1 VADLTTDPPD
11 LLLAHADRLRDQRL
25 WEAAAEAYGAYLDA
39 VPDDWRA
46 MVQRG
51 HAVKEAGDT
60 AGALV
65 LYRAAEALAPDVA
78 DTKVQIGGALKRLG
92 DLAGAFAAY
101 ADALAIDPLDPFA
114 GPELTALAPFADAG
128 PARLRQAVGALSIVF
143 DASDLLAWFGGNRAP
158 TGIQRVQLNIISRA
172 LTNPAEGSVTRVA
185 AFDAGGGF
193 WREVSAA
200 LFLRLYRLSR
210 LGADTRDPIW
220 VEAVEE
226 ARRQLREG
234 ADFPFAPGACLVNL
248 GTSWW
253 IKDYFLRV
261 RHAQRRFGIRYI
273 PFIHDCIPLLLP
285 EHCSAPLVVEF
296 AQWFAG
302 LAAHADGFL
311 ANSECTAADA
321 TRILADV
328 VPGVA
333 LPHAVIRLDAGPDA
347 ASAPDAQALPI
358 PEDEPF
364 VLVVG
369 TIEAR
374 KNHLLVFQAWLNL
387 LRKHG
392 PAAVPRLVCVGKPG
406 WLAEPALHLLQASP
420 LLAEKVT
427 ILHGISDLVL
437 ATLYRRALFSIYNS
451 FYEGWGLPVTE
462 SLGHGRAVVLPRHS
476 ALIEAGTPGGTF
488 FDPQSEPDL
497 IAKIE
502 PLIFSPE
509 ARAAAEAGIA
519 RDVRLR
525 DWGAI
530 TRDVLEAIAGFAGG
544 ETAAADARLPAPL
557 AQAMPLRLFGRTRPD
572 AEMALADLLRDG
584 LGWHA
589 LEDWGCWSLPG
600 RARLRLPLTAPVG
613 EPLRLYLG
621 LQTPPGR
628 APITLRLR
636 AMTEGGW
643 GSLTLAPGARQT
655 AFLDIEAAPDDAVVI
670 EIEAATPHA
679 LAGRRRGE
687 AARSVGIGVT
697 EVMVCRR
704 EDLAARIDF
713 LERQHFTAPQAPPRG

>member
-1 VADLTTDPPD
+1 MATLNEDAPEALLTR
-11 LLLAHADRLRDQRL
+11 ADRLRDQRL
-25 WEAAAEAYGAYLDA
+25 WDAAAEAYATYLEA
-39 VPDDWRA
+39 EPADWRA

-60 AGALV
+60 AGALA
-65 LYRAAEALAPDVA
+65 LYRAADAIAPDVA

-92 DLAGAFAAY
+92 DPAGAFAAY
-101 ADALAIDPLDPFA
+101 ADALALDPQNPFA
-114 GPELTALAPFADAG
+114 GPELTALAPFADAV
-128 PARLRQAVGALSIVF
+128 PARARAAGATLLIVF
-143 DASDLLAWFGGNRAP
+143 DASDLIAWFGANRAP

-172 LTNPAEGSVTRVA
+172 LTNPAEGAVTAVA
-185 AFDAGGGF
+185 AFDAAGGF
-193 WREVSAA
+193 WREISTA

-210 LGADTRDPIW
+210 LGAETRDPVW
-220 VEAVEE
+220 LEAVAE
-226 ARRQLREG
+226 AQRQLAEG

-261 RHAQRRFGIRYI
+261 RHAQRRFGIRYV

-285 EHCSAPLVVEF
+285 EHCSAALVAEF

-302 LAAHADGFL
+302 IAAHADGFL
-311 ANSECTAADA
+311 ANSACTAADA
-321 TRILADV
+321 TRILDRV
-328 VPGVA
+328 LPGAA
-333 LPHAVIRLDAGPDA
+333 LPHAVIRLDAQPDA
-347 ASAPDAQALPI
+347 ASAPDSQALPI
-358 PEDEPF
+358 PDEEPF

-374 KNHLLVFQAWLNL
+374 KNHLLVFQAWLTL

-392 PAAVPRLVCVGKPG
+392 QEAVPRLVCVGKPG
-406 WLAEPALHLLQASP
+406 WLAEPALHLLKASP
-420 LLAEKVT
+420 ALAAKVT

-476 ALIEAGTPGGTF
+476 ALIEAGTPGGIF

-502 PLIFSPE
+502 PLIASLE
-509 ARAAAEAGIA
+509 ARAAAEATIA

-530 TRDVLEAIAGFAGG
+530 TAEVLHAVADFARVG
-544 ETAAADARLPAPL
+544 AAPRASLPAPL
-557 AQAMPLRLFGRTRPD
+557 AERMPLRLLGHTQPD
-572 AEMALADLLRDG
+572 RAMALADALRDG

-589 LEDWGCWSLPG
+589 LEDWGCWTLPG
-600 RARLRLPLTAPVG
+600 RARLRLPLTGPVA

-621 LQTPPGR
+621 LQAPPG
-628 APITLRLR
+628 PLPVTLRLR
-636 AMTEGGW
+636 AGAGGW
-643 GSLTLAPGARQT
+643 AAVTLAPGARQT
-655 AFLDIEAAPDDAVVI
+655 VLLDIPGGTGEALVVDI
-670 EIEAATPHA
+670 ESATPQA
-679 LAGRRRGE
+679 LPAKRRGE
-687 AARSVGIGVT
+687 GKRLVGIGVT
-697 EVMVCRR
+697 AIMLCRR
-704 EDLAARIDF
+704 ADLAARIDF
-713 LERQHFTAPQAPPRG
+713 LEREHFTAAEAAPGN

>member
-1 VADLTTDPPD
+1 MNAEAPEA
-11 LLLAHADRLRDQRL
+11 LLARADRLRDQRL
-25 WEAAAEAYGAYLDA
+25 WDAAAEAYGAYLDA
-39 VPDDWRA
+39 APGDWRA

-60 AGALV
+60 AGALA
-65 LYRAAEALAPDVA
+65 LYRAADALAPDVA
-78 DTKVQIGGALKRLG
+78 DTKLHIAGALKRLG
-92 DLAGAFAAY
+92 DAAGAFAAY
-101 ADALAIDPLDPFA
+101 ADALALDPQNPFA

-128 PARLRQAVGALSIVF
+128 PARRRHASADLLIVF
-143 DASDLLAWFGGNRAP
+143 DASDLLAWFRGNRAP

-172 LTNPAEGSVTRVA
+172 LTNPAEGTATAVA
-185 AFDAGGGF
+185 AFDARGGF

-210 LGADTRDPIW
+210 LGADTRDAVW
-220 VEAVEE
+220 VEAVDE
-226 ARRQLREG
+226 ARRQLSEG

-253 IKDYFLRV
+253 IADYFLRV

-273 PFIHDCIPLLLP
+273 PFIHDCIPLILP
-285 EHCSAPLVVEF
+285 EHCSRPLVLEF

-311 ANSECTAADA
+311 ANSDCTAADA
-321 TRILADV
+321 TRILAEV
-328 VPGVA
+328 VPGA
-333 LPHAVIRLDAGPDA
+333 AMPHAVIRLNAAPDA
-347 ASAPDAQALPI
+347 APDSQALPI
-358 PEDEPF
+358 PDDEPF

-374 KNHLLVFQAWLNL
+374 KNHLLVFQAWLAL

-406 WLAEPALHLLQASP
+406 WLAEPALHLLEASP

-476 ALIEAGTPGGTF
+476 ALIEAGAAGGIF
-488 FDPQSEPDL
+488 FEPQSEPDL
-497 IAKIE
+497 IAKVE
-502 PLIFSPE
+502 KLILFAE
-509 ARAAAEAGIA
+509 ARAAAEATIA
-519 RDVRLR
+519 REVHLR

-530 TRDVLEAIAGFAGG
+530 TAEVLAAIARFAATDAPPS
-544 ETAAADARLPAPL
+544 ETRLPAPL
-557 AQAMPLRLFGRTRPD
+557 ARAMPLRLLGRTQPD
-572 AEMALADLLRDG
+572 RAMALADLLRDG
-584 LGWHA
+584 LGWHP
-589 LEDWGCWSLPG
+589 LEDWGCWTVPG
-600 RARLRLPLTAPVG
+600 RARLRLPLAQPEV

-621 LQTPPGR
+621 LVAPPGR
-628 APITLRLR
+628 APVTLRLR
-636 AMTEGGW
+636 ARPGDAW
-643 GSLTLAPGARQT
+643 ASLTLAPDARQT
-655 AFLDIEAAPDDAVVI
+655 AFLEIPAGSGDALAI
-670 EIEAATPHA
+670 EIAATVPQT
-679 LAGRRRGE
+679 LPNRRRGE
-687 AARSVGIGVT
+687 AARLVGIGVT
-697 EVMVCRR
+697 EVMLCRR
-704 EDLAARIDF
+704 EDFSARVDF
-713 LERQHFTAPQAPPRG
+713 LERQHFAAVEVTAGT

>member
-1 VADLTTDPPD
+1 MAEVSAPTSEA
-11 LLLAHADRLRDQRL
+11 LLARADRLRDQRL
-25 WEAAAEAYGAYLDA
+25 WDAAAEAYATYLDA
-39 VPDDWRA
+39 EPDDWRA

-65 LYRAAEALAPDVA
+65 LYRAAEAIAPDVA

-92 DLAGAFAAY
+92 DPAGAFAAF
-101 ADALAIDPLDPFA
+101 ADALALDPQNPFA
-114 GPELTALAPFADAG
+114 GPELTALAAFADAV
-128 PARLRQAVGALSIVF
+128 PTRARAAGAALLIVF
-143 DASDLLAWFGGNRAP
+143 DASDLLAWFRGNRAP
-158 TGIQRVQLNIISRA
+158 TGIQRVQLSIISRA
-172 LTNPAEGSVTRVA
+172 LTNPAEGTATAVA
-185 AFDAGGGF
+185 AFDAAGGF
-193 WREVSAA
+193 WRDISPA

-210 LGADTRDPIW
+210 LGAETRDPVW
-220 VEAVEE
+220 VEAVDE
-226 ARRQLREG
+226 AQRQLAEG

-285 EHCSAPLVVEF
+285 EHCSAALVAEF

-302 LAAHADGFL
+302 IAAHADGFL
-311 ANSECTAADA
+311 ANSACTASDA
-321 TRILADV
+321 TRILDRV
-328 VPGVA
+328 LPGA
-333 LPHAVIRLDAGPDA
+333 GLPHAVIRLDAKPDA
-347 ASAPDAQALPI
+347 APDTQALPI
-358 PEDEPF
+358 PDDEPF

-374 KNHLLVFQAWLNL
+374 KNHLLVFQAWLTM

-392 PAAVPRLVCVGKPG
+392 PEAVPRLVCVGKPG
-406 WLAEPALHLLQASP
+406 WLAEPALNLLRASP
-420 LLAEKVT
+420 ALAAKVT

-451 FYEGWGLPVTE
+451 FYEGWGLPVSE

-476 ALIEAGTPGGTF
+476 ALVEAGTPGGIF

-497 IAKIE
+497 IAKVE

-509 ARAAAEAGIA
+509 ARDAAEATIA

-530 TRDVLEAIAGFAGG
+530 TAELLEAVAGFAR
-544 ETAAADARLPAPL
+544 ADAAPRASLPAPL
-557 AQAMPLRLFGRTRPD
+557 AERMPLRLLGHTQPD
-572 AEMALADLLRDG
+572 RAMALADALRDG

-589 LEDWGCWSLPG
+589 LEDWGCWTLPG
-600 RARLRLPLTAPVG
+600 RARLRLPLVSPVA

-621 LQTPPGR
+621 LQAPPGTLPV
-628 APITLRLR
+628 ALRLR
-636 AMTEGGW
+636 AGEGGW
-643 GSLTLAPGARQT
+643 ASLTLAPGARQT
-655 AFLDIEAAPDDAVVI
+655 VLLDIPGGTGAALVVDI
-670 EIEAATPHA
+670 ESVTPQA
-679 LAGRRRGE
+679 LPAKRRGE
-687 AARSVGIGVT
+687 GKRLVGVGVT
-697 EVMVCRR
+697 AVMLCRR
-704 EDLAARIDF
+704 DDLAARIDF
-713 LERQHFTAPQAPPRG
+713 LEREHFTAAEAAPGN